1 MIFAI
6 LALSLL
12 PQTGQEEK
20 VVKKTLPN
28 GLRLLILPRGEA
40 PVVSFH
46 TYVDVGGV
54 DERVGITGVA
64 HVFEHMAFKG
74 SAALGSKDWEREKE
88 ALDAEEAAFL
98 EWREAKKRAAS
109 DPKLAEELKA
119 KENAF
124 REAVKK
130 AGSFVSNEAF
140 SATIESAGGVGLNA
154 TTNADAT
161 QYFYSLPAN
170 KLELWAWLESER
182 FARPVLREFYKE
194 TDVVKEERR
203 MRTESSPTGQLME
216 AFLASAFL
224 AHPYGSPVVGHMSD
238 LHSLSRTEAEAFY
251 REHYSPAGTVVAV
264 VGAIDPEQAIPMLER
279 YFGRIPAGAPPQRVV
294 TQEPEQKGER
304 RVEVET
310 RANPSVMIGWHRP
323 DWRHADDPALDA
335 LADLL
340 AGGRYAR
347 LYGRL
352 VKQEQIATSVNA
364 SSNFPGAKYPSL
376 FLISAVPAPEK
387 TTEECEKAI
396 YEEIAKLGADGPT
409 SEELEGVKRRAKARF
424 LGSLDS
430 NQGLARQ
437 LTRFEALT
445 GDFREGFRQ
454 PDRIAAVTA
463 EDVKRVA
470 KQYFTKRNRTVATLV
485 KIGKGGVQ

>member
-1 MIFAI
+1 MIFSI
-6 LALSLL
+6 LALVLL
-12 PQTGQEEK
+12 PQAALQEK

-28 GLRLLILPRGEA
+28 GLRLLILPHGEA

-46 TYVDVGGV
+46 TYVDVGSV

-74 SAALGSKDWEREKE
+74 SAALGSKDWDREKE
-88 ALDAEEAAFL
+88 ALDAEEASFL
-98 EWREAKKRAAS
+98 AWREAKKTGSA
-109 DPKLAEELKA
+109 DEIKA
-119 KENAF
+119 KEAAF
-124 REAVKK
+124 REAVKR

-154 TTNADAT
+154 TTNVDAT

-203 MRTESSPTGQLME
+203 MRTDSSPSGQLME
-216 AFLASAFL
+216 AFLGSAFL
-224 AHPYGSPVVGHMSD
+224 AHPYGMPTVGHMSD

-251 REHYSPAGTVVAV
+251 KEHYSPAGTVVAV
-264 VGAIDPEQAIPMLER
+264 VGQIDPEQAMPMLER
-279 YFGRIPAGAPPQRVV
+279 YFGRIPAGPAPPRVV
-294 TQEPEQKGER
+294 TVEPEQKGEK
-304 RVEVET
+304 RVEVES

-335 LADLL
+335 MADLL

-347 LYGRL
+347 LYARL

-364 SSNFPGAKYPSL
+364 SSNFPGSKYPNL
-376 FLISAVPAPEK
+376 FFISAVPAPDR
-387 TTEECEKAI
+387 TTEECEKVI
-396 YEEIAKLGADGPT
+396 YEEIAKLAADGPT
-409 SEELEGVKRRAKARF
+409 PEELEGVKRRAKARF
-424 LGSLDS
+424 LGSLDA

-437 LTRFEALT
+437 LTRYEALT
-445 GDFREGFRQ
+445 GDYREAFRQ
-454 PDRIAAVTA
+454 PERIAAVTA
-463 EDVKRVA
+463 EDVRRVA
-470 KQYFTKRNRTVATLV
+470 KTYFTKKNRTVASLV
-485 KIGKGGVQ
+485 KSAKGAAQ